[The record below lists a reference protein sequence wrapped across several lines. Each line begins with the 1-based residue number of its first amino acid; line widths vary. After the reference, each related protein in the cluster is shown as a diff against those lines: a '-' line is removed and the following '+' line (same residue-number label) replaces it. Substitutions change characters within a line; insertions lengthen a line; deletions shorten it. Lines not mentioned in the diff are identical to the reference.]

1 MLKNVMPNTIYLAS
15 ASPRRREILVSL
27 GFRPVL
33 LAAEI
38 DETARP
44 GEAVADYVARM
55 ARQKNVAARQLAAQ
69 RGLALAQPL
78 LSADTVV
85 ALDNAILGKPRD
97 AAHARELLE
106 SLSGREHQV
115 WTAVCVSL
123 GGQTLEA
130 AQRSDVRFK
139 ELSVQEI
146 AAYIASGEPLDK
158 AGAYGIQGIGGV
170 FVAHLS
176 GSFSGVMGLPVFE
189 TVQLL
194 RQLGAPVPPFA
205 EAIVN

>member
-1 MLKNVMPNTIYLAS
+1 MPNTIYLAS

-27 GFRPVL
+27 GFQPVL
-33 LAAEI
+33 LTAEI

-55 ARQKNVAARQLAAQ
+55 ARQKNAAARQLAVQ

-106 SLSGREHQV
+106 NLSGREHQV
-115 WTAVCVSL
+115 WTAVCISL

-139 ELSVQEI
+139 ELSAQEI

-194 RQLGAPVPPFA
+194 RQLGSPVPPFA

>member
-1 MLKNVMPNTIYLAS
+1 MPNTIYLAS

-27 GFRPVL
+27 GFQPVL
-33 LAAEI
+33 LVAET

-55 ARQKNVAARQLAAQ
+55 ARQKNAAARQLAAQ

-139 ELSVQEI
+139 ELSAQEI

>member
-1 MLKNVMPNTIYLAS
+1 MPNTIYLAS

-27 GFRPVL
+27 GFQPVL
-33 LAAEI
+33 LTAET
-38 DETARP
+38 DETALP

-55 ARQKNVAARQLAAQ
+55 ARQKNAAARQLAAQ

-115 WTAVCVSL
+115 WTAVCMSL
-123 GGQTLEA
+123 DGQTLEA

-139 ELSVQEI
+139 ELSAQEI

-205 EAIVN
+205 EAT

>member
-1 MLKNVMPNTIYLAS
+1 MPNTIYLAS

-27 GFRPVL
+27 GFQPVP
-33 LAAEI
+33 LAAET

-55 ARQKNVAARQLAAQ
+55 ARQKNAAARQLAAQ

-139 ELSVQEI
+139 ELSTQEI

-205 EAIVN
+205 EAIVD

>member
-1 MLKNVMPNTIYLAS
+1 MPNTIYLAS

-27 GFRPVL
+27 GFQPVL
-33 LAAEI
+33 LTAET

-55 ARQKNVAARQLAAQ
+55 ARQKNAAARQLAVQ

-123 GGQTLEA
+123 GGQMLEA

-139 ELSVQEI
+139 ELSAQEI

-194 RQLGAPVPPFA
+194 HQLGAPVPPFA

>member
-1 MLKNVMPNTIYLAS
+1 MPNTIYLAS

-27 GFRPVL
+27 GFQPVL
-33 LAAEI
+33 LVAET

-139 ELSVQEI
+139 ELSAQEI

-194 RQLGAPVPPFA
+194 RQLGSPVPPFA

>member
-1 MLKNVMPNTIYLAS
+1 MPNTIYLAS

-27 GFRPVL
+27 GFQPVL
-33 LAAEI
+33 LAAET

-55 ARQKNVAARQLAAQ
+55 ARQKNAAARRLAAQ

-170 FVAHLS
+170 FVQHLA
-176 GSFSGVMGLPVFE
+176 GSFTGVMGLPVFE
-189 TVQLL
+189 TIALL
-194 RQLGAPVPPFA
+194 QRCGAAVPPFQA
-205 EAIVN
+205 ALRP

>member
-1 MLKNVMPNTIYLAS
+1 MPNTIYLAS

-27 GFRPVL
+27 GFQPVL
-33 LAAEI
+33 LTAEI
-38 DETARP
+38 DETALP
-44 GEAVADYVARM
+44 GEAVADYVVRM
-55 ARQKNVAARQLAAQ
+55 ARQKNAAARQLAVQ

-139 ELSVQEI
+139 ELSAQEI

-194 RQLGAPVPPFA
+194 RQLGSPVPPFA

>member
-1 MLKNVMPNTIYLAS
+1 MPNTIYLAS

-27 GFRPVL
+27 GFQPVL
-33 LAAEI
+33 LTAEI
-38 DETARP
+38 DETVLP
-44 GEAVADYVARM
+44 GEAVEDYVARM
-55 ARQKNVAARQLAAQ
+55 ARQKNAAARQLATQ

-170 FVAHLS
+170 VVAHLA

-194 RQLGAPVPPFA
+194 HQLGAPVPPFA
-205 EAIVN
+205 EAIVD

>member
-1 MLKNVMPNTIYLAS
+1 MPNTIYLAS

-27 GFRPVL
+27 GFQPVL
-33 LAAEI
+33 LAAET
-38 DETARP
+38 DETALP
-44 GEAVADYVARM
+44 GEAVANYVARM
-55 ARQKNVAARQLAAQ
+55 ARQKNAAARQLAAQ

-97 AAHARELLE
+97 AAHARELLG

-123 GGQTLEA
+123 GGQTLET

-139 ELSVQEI
+139 ELSAQEI
-146 AAYIASGEPLDK
+146 AAYIAGGEPLDK

-194 RQLGAPVPPFA
+194 RQLGEPVPPFA
-205 EAIVN
+205 EAS

>member
-1 MLKNVMPNTIYLAS
+1 MPNTIYLAS

-27 GFRPVL
+27 GFQPVL
-33 LAAEI
+33 LTAEI
-38 DETARP
+38 DETALP

-55 ARQKNVAARQLAAQ
+55 ARQKNAAARQLAAQ

-139 ELSVQEI
+139 ELSEQEI

-205 EAIVN
+205 EAT

>member
-1 MLKNVMPNTIYLAS
+1 MPNTIYLAS
-15 ASPRRREILVSL
+15 ASPRRRQILASL
-27 GFRPVL
+27 GLPPVP
-33 LAAEI
+33 LAADI
-38 DETARP
+38 DELVQPAEGVADHVARP
-44 GEAVADYVARM
+44 
-55 ARQKNVAARQLAAQ
+55 ARQKNAAARQLATQ

-139 ELSVQEI
+139 ELSEQEI
-146 AAYIASGEPLDK
+146 AAYIASGEPLD
-158 AGAYGIQGIGGV
+158 
-170 FVAHLS
+170 
-176 GSFSGVMGLPVFE
+176 
-189 TVQLL
+189 
-194 RQLGAPVPPFA
+194 
-205 EAIVN
+205 

>member
-1 MLKNVMPNTIYLAS
+1 MPNTIYLAS

-27 GFRPVL
+27 GFQPVL

-38 DETARP
+38 DETALP

-55 ARQKNVAARQLAAQ
+55 ARQKNAAARQLAAQ

-123 GGQTLEA
+123 GGQTLEV

-139 ELSVQEI
+139 ELSAQEI

-205 EAIVN
+205 GAA

>member
-1 MLKNVMPNTIYLAS
+1 MPNTIYLAS

-27 GFRPVL
+27 GFQPVL
-33 LAAEI
+33 LTAET
-38 DETARP
+38 DETALP
-44 GEAVADYVARM
+44 GEAVADYVAR
-55 ARQKNVAARQLAAQ
+55 QKNAAARQLAAQ

-170 FVAHLS
+170 FVAHLA

-194 RQLGAPVPPFA
+194 HQLGAPVPPFA

>member
-1 MLKNVMPNTIYLAS
+1 MPNTIYLAS

-27 GFRPVL
+27 GFQPVP
-33 LAAEI
+33 LAAET

-44 GEAVADYVARM
+44 GEAVADYVVRM
-55 ARQKNVAARQLAAQ
+55 ARQKNAAARQLAAQ

-139 ELSVQEI
+139 ERSTQEI

-194 RQLGAPVPPFA
+194 RQLGSPVPPFA
-205 EAIVN
+205 GAT

>member
-1 MLKNVMPNTIYLAS
+1 MPNTIYLAS

-27 GFRPVL
+27 GFQPVL

-38 DETARP
+38 DETALP
-44 GEAVADYVARM
+44 GEAVADYVVRM
-55 ARQKNVAARQLAAQ
+55 ARQKNAAARQLAVQ

-85 ALDNAILGKPRD
+85 TLDNAILGKPRD

-139 ELSVQEI
+139 ELSAQEI

-194 RQLGAPVPPFA
+194 RQLGSPVPPF
-205 EAIVN
+205 VGTT

>member
-1 MLKNVMPNTIYLAS
+1 MPNTIYLAS
-15 ASPRRREILVSL
+15 ASPRRREILASL
-27 GFRPVL
+27 GFQPVL
-33 LAAEI
+33 LPAEI
-38 DETARP
+38 DETALP
-44 GEAVADYVARM
+44 GEAVADYVSRM
-55 ARQKNVAARQLAAQ
+55 ARQKNAAARQLAAQ

-194 RQLGAPVPPFA
+194 RQLGAPVPPFTGA
-205 EAIVN
+205 A

>member
-1 MLKNVMPNTIYLAS
+1 MPNTIYLAS

-27 GFRPVL
+27 GFQPVL

-38 DETARP
+38 DETALP

-55 ARQKNVAARQLAAQ
+55 ARQKNAAARQLATQ

-78 LSADTVV
+78 LRADTVV

-170 FVAHLS
+170 FVAHLT
-176 GSFSGVMGLPVFE
+176 GSFSGVMGLLVFE

-194 RQLGAPVPPFA
+194 HQLGAPVPPFA

>member
-1 MLKNVMPNTIYLAS
+1 MPNTIYLAS

-27 GFRPVL
+27 GFQPVL
-33 LAAEI
+33 MTAET
-38 DETARP
+38 DETALP
-44 GEAVADYVARM
+44 GEVVADYVVRM
-55 ARQKNVAARQLAAQ
+55 ARQKNAAARQLAVQ

-139 ELSVQEI
+139 ELSAQEI

-205 EAIVN
+205 EAIVD

>member
-1 MLKNVMPNTIYLAS
+1 MPNTIYLAS

-27 GFRPVL
+27 GFQPVL
-33 LAAEI
+33 LTVET
-38 DETARP
+38 DETALP

-55 ARQKNVAARQLAAQ
+55 ARQKNAAARQLAAQ
-69 RGLALAQPL
+69 RGLALVQPL

-106 SLSGREHQV
+106 GLSGREHQV
-115 WTAVCVSL
+115 WTTVCVSL

-139 ELSVQEI
+139 ELSTQEI

-205 EAIVN
+205 EAT

>member
-1 MLKNVMPNTIYLAS
+1 MPNTIYLAS

-27 GFRPVL
+27 GFQPVL
-33 LAAEI
+33 LVAET

-55 ARQKNVAARQLAAQ
+55 ARQKNVAARRLAAQ

-123 GGQTLEA
+123 GEQTLEA

-139 ELSVQEI
+139 ELSTQEI

-194 RQLGAPVPPFA
+194 RQLGSPVPPVA
-205 EAIVN
+205 EAA

>member
-1 MLKNVMPNTIYLAS
+1 MPNTIYLAS

-27 GFRPVL
+27 GFQPVL
-33 LAAEI
+33 LAAET
-38 DETARP
+38 DETAWP

-55 ARQKNVAARQLAAQ
+55 ARQKNAAARQLAAQ

-189 TVQLL
+189 TVALL
-194 RQLGAPVPPFA
+194 RRCGARVPPFQA
-205 EAIVN
+205 A

>member
-1 MLKNVMPNTIYLAS
+1 MPNTIYLAS

-27 GFRPVL
+27 GFQPVL
-33 LAAEI
+33 LVAET

-139 ELSVQEI
+139 ELSTQEI

-194 RQLGAPVPPFA
+194 RQLGSPVPPFA

>member
-1 MLKNVMPNTIYLAS
+1 MPNTIYLAS

-27 GFRPVL
+27 GFQPVL
-33 LAAEI
+33 LTAET
-38 DETARP
+38 DETSRP

-55 ARQKNVAARQLAAQ
+55 ARQKNAAARQLAAQ

-139 ELSVQEI
+139 ELSAQEI

-194 RQLGAPVPPFA
+194 RQLGAPVPPFTGA
-205 EAIVN
+205 A

>member
-1 MLKNVMPNTIYLAS
+1 MPNTIYLAS

-27 GFRPVL
+27 GFQPVL
-33 LAAEI
+33 LAAET

-55 ARQKNVAARQLAAQ
+55 ARQKNAAARQLSAQ

-139 ELSVQEI
+139 ELSAQEI

-189 TVQLL
+189 TVRLL
-194 RQLGAPVPPFA
+194 RQLGAPVPPF
-205 EAIVN
+205 VGTT

>member
-1 MLKNVMPNTIYLAS
+1 MPNTIYLAS

-27 GFRPVL
+27 GFQPVL
-33 LAAEI
+33 LASEI
-38 DETARP
+38 DETVQP

-55 ARQKNVAARQLAAQ
+55 ARQKNAAARQLAAQ

-139 ELSVQEI
+139 ELSEQEI

-205 EAIVN
+205 KAT

>member
-1 MLKNVMPNTIYLAS
+1 MPNTIYLAS
-15 ASPRRREILVSL
+15 ASPRRREILASL
-27 GFRPVL
+27 GFQPVL
-33 LAAEI
+33 LPAEI
-38 DETARP
+38 DETALP
-44 GEAVADYVARM
+44 GEAVADYVSRM
-55 ARQKNVAARQLAAQ
+55 ARQKNAAARQLATQ

-130 AQRSDVRFK
+130 AQRSDVR
-139 ELSVQEI
+139 
-146 AAYIASGEPLDK
+146 
-158 AGAYGIQGIGGV
+158 
-170 FVAHLS
+170 
-176 GSFSGVMGLPVFE
+176 
-189 TVQLL
+189 
-194 RQLGAPVPPFA
+194 
-205 EAIVN
+205 

>member
-1 MLKNVMPNTIYLAS
+1 MPNTIYLAS

-27 GFRPVL
+27 GFQPVL
-33 LAAEI
+33 LASEI
-38 DETARP
+38 DETVQP

-55 ARQKNVAARQLAAQ
+55 ARQKNAAARQLATQ

>member
-1 MLKNVMPNTIYLAS
+1 MPNTIYLAS

-27 GFRPVL
+27 GFQPVL
-33 LAAEI
+33 LAAET

-44 GEAVADYVARM
+44 GEAVADYVVRM
-55 ARQKNVAARQLAAQ
+55 ARQKNAAARQLAAQ

-85 ALDNAILGKPRD
+85 ALDNAILGTPRD

-139 ELSVQEI
+139 ELSAQEI

-205 EAIVN
+205 EAA

>member
-1 MLKNVMPNTIYLAS
+1 MPNTIYLAS
-15 ASPRRREILVSL
+15 ANPRRRELLVSL
-27 GFRPVL
+27 GFQPVL
-33 LAAEI
+33 LVAET

-139 ELSVQEI
+139 ELSAQEI

-194 RQLGAPVPPFA
+194 RQLGAPVPPFT
-205 EAIVN
+205 EAIVD

>member
-1 MLKNVMPNTIYLAS
+1 MPNTIYLAS
-15 ASPRRREILVSL
+15 ASPRRREILASL
-27 GFRPVL
+27 GFQPVL
-33 LAAEI
+33 LASEI
-38 DETARP
+38 DETVQP

-55 ARQKNVAARQLAAQ
+55 ARQKNAAARQLAAQ

-85 ALDNAILGKPRD
+85 ALDNAILGKPCD

-139 ELSVQEI
+139 ELSAQEI

>member
-1 MLKNVMPNTIYLAS
+1 MPNTIYLAS

-27 GFRPVL
+27 GFQPVL
-33 LAAEI
+33 LTAET
-38 DETARP
+38 DETALP

-55 ARQKNVAARQLAAQ
+55 ARQKNAAARQLAAQ
-69 RGLALAQPL
+69 RGLALVQPL

-139 ELSVQEI
+139 ELSTQEI

-205 EAIVN
+205 EAIGD

>member
-1 MLKNVMPNTIYLAS
+1 MPNTIYLAS

-27 GFRPVL
+27 GFQPVL

-38 DETARP
+38 DETVQP

-55 ARQKNVAARQLAAQ
+55 ARQKNAAARQLAAQ

-123 GGQTLEA
+123 DQQTLES

-139 ELSVQEI
+139 ELSEQEI

-194 RQLGAPVPPFA
+194 RQLGSPVPPFA
-205 EAIVN
+205 EAT

>member
-1 MLKNVMPNTIYLAS
+1 MPNTIYLAS

-27 GFRPVL
+27 GFQPVL

-38 DETARP
+38 DETVQP

-55 ARQKNVAARQLAAQ
+55 ARQKNAAARQLAAQ

-139 ELSVQEI
+139 ELSTQEI

-194 RQLGAPVPPFA
+194 HQLGSTVPPFA
-205 EAIVN
+205 KAT

>member
-1 MLKNVMPNTIYLAS
+1 MPNTIYLAS

-27 GFRPVL
+27 GFQPVL
-33 LAAEI
+33 LPAEI
-38 DETARP
+38 DETAPP

-55 ARQKNVAARQLAAQ
+55 ARQKNAAARQLATQ

-97 AAHARELLE
+97 AAHARELLG

-115 WTAVCVSL
+115 WTAVCVSR
-123 GGQTLEA
+123 GGQTLEV

-139 ELSVQEI
+139 ELSEHEI

-194 RQLGAPVPPFA
+194 HKLGSPVPPFA
-205 EAIVN
+205 EAIVD

>member
-1 MLKNVMPNTIYLAS
+1 MPNTIYLAS

-27 GFRPVL
+27 GFQPVL
-33 LAAEI
+33 LTAET
-38 DETARP
+38 DETALP
-44 GEAVADYVARM
+44 SEAVADYVARM
-55 ARQKNVAARQLAAQ
+55 ARQKNAAAAQ

-139 ELSVQEI
+139 KLSTQEI

-170 FVAHLS
+170 FVAHLT

-194 RQLGAPVPPFA
+194 HQLGAPVPPFA
-205 EAIVN
+205 EAIVD

>member
-1 MLKNVMPNTIYLAS
+1 MPNTIYLAS

-27 GFRPVL
+27 GFQPVL
-33 LAAEI
+33 LTAEI
-38 DETARP
+38 DETVLP
-44 GEAVADYVARM
+44 GEAVEDYVSRM
-55 ARQKNVAARQLAAQ
+55 ARQKNAAARQLAAQ

-139 ELSVQEI
+139 ELSAQEI

>member
-1 MLKNVMPNTIYLAS
+1 MPNTIYLAS

-27 GFRPVL
+27 GFQPVL
-33 LAAEI
+33 LTAET

-55 ARQKNVAARQLAAQ
+55 ARQKNAAARQLSAQ
-69 RGLALAQPL
+69 RGLALTQPL

-139 ELSVQEI
+139 ELSAQEI

-194 RQLGAPVPPFA
+194 RQLGAPVPPFTGA
-205 EAIVN
+205 A

>member
-1 MLKNVMPNTIYLAS
+1 MPNTIYLAS

-27 GFRPVL
+27 GFQPVL

-38 DETARP
+38 DETVQP

-55 ARQKNVAARQLAAQ
+55 ARQKNVAARRLAAQ

-139 ELSVQEI
+139 ELSAQEI

-194 RQLGAPVPPFA
+194 HQLGAPVPPFA